1 MTDELTEQGLLEESL
16 IRRVRIASL
25 NAETAIAVARGN
37 TLPEM
42 LTACAAALVRHLDAA
57 AAIIWTLDPDA
68 QVLEL
73 QATASRHKNT
83 WNPSD
88 RVALGQF
95 EIGRIAKSGRPS
107 VTNNIDEDWVGDCD
121 WLARTDVIGAAGF
134 PLSVE
139 GRVVGVMAVFA
150 SSEIKGAVL
159 KGLSAVADT
168 MAVGIDR
175 KNIEKRLQET
185 QELLSSFLD
194 NAPMPVHVCSPE
206 GRLRLVN
213 REWEHLVGRS
223 RDEVIG
229 KYPEDIFPLETS
241 RGIQLQNRV
250 VIKSNTPV
258 STEEHVEFG
267 NGARWF
273 YTTKFPI
280 RDSNGQ
286 VRALGGISLDITE
299 RKSAEEAQR
308 ASEEHLSALLENSPA
323 LIFIKDREG
332 RYLKVNRQFESRHM
346 LTSDQVLGKT
356 DEELFSPEQA
366 SMFRSNDLKVL
377 QTRTPVQFEETLASR
392 DCQQTSIVVKF
403 PLFDSVGE
411 PYAICGIATD
421 ITGQK
426 AIEKELREAKEI
438 AEAGNRAKSQ
448 FLANVSHE
456 IRTPMNGIIGLTR
469 LVLDTELTAEQREYL
484 EMAQLSSESLLT
496 IIRDILDFSKIEAG
510 RLALDSIVFDP
521 RRIVREVISTC
532 TVSALQKG
540 LALSSHVDNEIPSSL
555 VGDPTRLRQ
564 VVLNLL
570 SNAVKFTQ
578 VGRVDLNISVAGC
591 EGTQMTLN
599 FQISDTGIGI
609 PKDKQTMIF
618 QPFMQADGSTTR
630 RYGGTGLGLTIA
642 GELAEMMG
650 GRIWLESEL
659 GHGTTFHFT
668 ARFRMVEDRAVPF
681 SAGTLSMSDEER
693 AQRAAATL
701 QTAAQP
707 PSCALQSD

>member
-1 MTDELTEQGLLEESL
+1 MTDELIEQGSLEESL

-25 NAETAIAVARGN
+25 NAETAIAVAKGN
-37 TLPEM
+37 TLYEI
-42 LTACAAALVRHLDAA
+42 LRDCAAALVRHLDASI
-57 AAIIWTLDPDA
+57 AIIWTLDPDA

-73 QATASRHKNT
+73 QATASRHNNT
-83 WNPSD
+83 CNPPH

-107 VTNNIDEDWVGDCD
+107 VTNSVDDDWVDDCE
-121 WLARTDVIGAAGF
+121 WLARTGITGGAGF

-150 SSEIKGAVL
+150 SSEIKGVVL

-168 MAVGIDR
+168 LAVGIDR
-175 KNIEKRLQET
+175 KHIEKRLQET
-185 QELLSSFLD
+185 QELLTSFLE

-213 REWEHLVGRS
+213 REWEQIVGRS

-229 KYPEDIFPLETS
+229 KYPEEIYPLETA

-250 VIKSNTPV
+250 VIESNTPV
-258 STEEHVEFG
+258 RTEEHVEFR

-280 RDSNGQ
+280 CDSNGQ

-308 ASEEHLSALLENSPA
+308 ASEERLSALLENSPA

-346 LTSDQVLGKT
+346 LASDQVLGKA

-366 SMFRSNDLKVL
+366 SMLRSNDLKVL
-377 QTRTPVQFEETLASR
+377 QTRTPVQFEETLVCG

-403 PLFDSVGE
+403 PLFDSGGE

-438 AEAGNRAKSQ
+438 AEAGSRAKSQ

-456 IRTPMNGIIGLTR
+456 IRTPMNGIVGLTR
-469 LVLDTELTAEQREYL
+469 LVLDTDLTAEQREYL

-532 TVSALQKG
+532 KVSALQKG
-540 LALSSHVDNEIPSSL
+540 LALSSHIDNEIPSSL

-578 VGRVDLNISVAGC
+578 VGGVDLNISVVGC
-591 EGTQMTLN
+591 EGTQVTVN
-599 FQISDTGIGI
+599 FRISDTGIGI
-609 PKDKQTMIF
+609 PKDKQAIIF

-630 RYGGTGLGLTIA
+630 QYGGTGLGLTIA

-650 GRIWLESEL
+650 GRIWLESEV
-659 GHGTTFHFT
+659 GRGTTFHFT
-668 ARFRMVEDRAVPF
+668 VRFGVVEDGAIQF
-681 SAGTLSMSDEER
+681 SVGTLSISDQER
-693 AQRAAATL
+693 AQRAARTL
-701 QTAAQP
+701 QHLNGSA
-707 PSCALQSD
+707 

>member
-1 MTDELTEQGLLEESL
+1 MTNELIEQRSLEESL

-37 TLPEM
+37 TLPEI
-42 LTACAAALVRHLDAA
+42 LRACAEALVRHLDAA
-57 AAIIWTLDPDA
+57 MAIIWTLDPEA
-68 QVLEL
+68 EVLEL
-73 QATASRHKNT
+73 QATAGKHKNT
-83 WNPSD
+83 CNPPD

-95 EIGRIAKSGRPS
+95 EIGRIARSGRPS
-107 VTNNIDEDWVGDCD
+107 VTDSISEDWLGDCD
-121 WLARTDVIGAAGF
+121 WLARSGVIGAAGF

-159 KGLSAVADT
+159 KGLSAVADNL
-168 MAVGIDR
+168 AVGIDR
-175 KNIEKRLQET
+175 KHIEKRLQET
-185 QELLSSFLD
+185 QELLTSFLD

-213 REWEHLVGRS
+213 REWEHIVGRS

-229 KYPEDIFPLETS
+229 QYPEDIFPLETS
-241 RGIQLQNRV
+241 RGIQLQNHV

-258 STEEHVEFG
+258 STEEHVEFR

-273 YTTKFPI
+273 YTTRFPI

-308 ASEEHLSALLENSPA
+308 ASEERLSALLENSPA
-323 LIFIKDREG
+323 LVFIKDREG
-332 RYLKVNRQFESRHM
+332 RYLKVNRQFENRHM
-346 LTSDQVLGKT
+346 LRSDQVLGKT
-356 DEELFSPEQA
+356 DEELFSPDQA
-366 SMFRSNDLKVL
+366 SLFRSNDLKVL
-377 QTRTPVQFEETLASR
+377 QTRTPVQFEETLACG

-496 IIRDILDFSKIEAG
+496 IISDILDFSKIEAG

-532 TVSALQKG
+532 KVSALQKG
-540 LALSSHVDNEIPSSL
+540 LALSSDVDNAIPSSL

-564 VVLNLL
+564 ILLNLL

-578 VGRVDLNISVAGC
+578 LGSVDLNISVASS
-591 EGTQMTLN
+591 EGPQVTLN
-599 FQISDTGIGI
+599 FRSSDTGIGI
-609 PKDKQTMIF
+609 PKDKQAIIF

-630 RYGGTGLGLTIA
+630 QYGGTGLGLSIA
-642 GELAEMMG
+642 AELAEMMG
-650 GRIWLESEL
+650 GRIWLLSEV
-659 GHGTTFHFT
+659 GHGATFCFT
-668 ARFRMVEDRAVPF
+668 ACFRVAEGKNCFVA
-681 SAGTLSMSDEER
+681 
-693 AQRAAATL
+693 
-701 QTAAQP
+701 
-707 PSCALQSD
+707 